1 MSEFKVGCGG
11 LKVQPFLRWFSL
23 FLMTGL
29 MISCI
34 VFQAGC
40 RKASRS
46 TKRGRIQ
53 GTVITYDGKPCPQAR
68 IFVDGS
74 GFFAIANQ
82 KGKYTL
88 ARVPPGTY
96 AIGCIKPGYIRAAKL
111 HVVVGGGKA
120 TKNIN
125 FTLKRD
131 PAYIPDSIRIISATP
146 TPQTRLDDG
155 QRVELKCDIEYTLN
169 NAVRGEVN
177 VRVLDDQN
185 RDLMRGRHRHFARA
199 GTHRFPFRHRLMTP
213 SKLTGT
219 INVNVLLTTI
229 GSTSVT
235 VAQDFISYYVG
246 VPRDQL
252 MFVGLEPPASTIFRS
267 GETVEITPL
276 VSCRLASLDE
286 AVLRIEVLGAQ
297 PLSRFSI
304 PIRGV
309 ETGVKKTDD
318 ETTNRRLS
326 ISFVTP
332 PECTAVKLRAQIFEL
347 ADKDKA
353 KPITTAW
360 SATYLI
366 R

>member
-1 MSEFKVGCGG
+1 M
-11 LKVQPFLRWFSL
+11 QPSLRWFSL

-29 MISCI
+29 IIFSM
-34 VFQAGC
+34 VFLVGC
-40 RKASRS
+40 RKASRA

-53 GTVITYDGKPCPQAR
+53 GTVITYDGKPCSQAR

-96 AIGCIKPGYIRAAKL
+96 AIGCVKPGYIRAAKL

-120 TKNIN
+120 TKNTN

-131 PAYIPDSIRIISATP
+131 PKYIPDSIRIVSATP
-146 TPQTRLDDG
+146 QPQTRLDDA
-155 QRVELKCDIEYTLN
+155 QLVELKCDIEYTLN

-177 VRVLDDQN
+177 VKVLDDQN
-185 RDLMRGRHRHFARA
+185 RELMRGRHRHFARA

-219 INVNVLLTTI
+219 INVNVFLTTI
-229 GSTSVT
+229 GSTSSI
-235 VAQDFISYYVG
+235 VATDFISYYVG

-252 MFVGLEPPASTIFRS
+252 MFVGLEPPASTFFSS

-276 VSCRLASLDE
+276 VSCRLESLDK

-297 PLSRFSI
+297 PLSSFSI

-309 ETGVKKTDD
+309 EIGVDKTHA

-326 ISFVTP
+326 ISFVPP

-347 ADKDKA
+347 ADHDKA